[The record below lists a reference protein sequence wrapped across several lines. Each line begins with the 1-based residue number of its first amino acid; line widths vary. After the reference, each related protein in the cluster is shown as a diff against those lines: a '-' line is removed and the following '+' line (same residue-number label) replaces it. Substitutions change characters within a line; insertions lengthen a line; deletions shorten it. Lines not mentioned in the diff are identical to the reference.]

1 MAKIHTLK
9 ISNFKGIQKFEQVFG
24 RTDFICLI
32 GRGDSGKTTILDAIS
47 AVLSPSWNLT
57 FYDSDFFNGNIE
69 EPIEIEASLYDLPS
83 KLLSETKYGL
93 YKRFLNN
100 KGEIIDD
107 VLDEDMNDEVDIL
120 TVRLRVNKDLEPKWH
135 VCNDRKGEVE
145 ISPSDRA
152 SFNVFLVSDYI
163 DRHFSWNKGNPLY
176 SLLKQEDTINEK
188 TNVIIDAF
196 REAKEKI
203 GANAFNHLD
212 SVVEKIKKAASN
224 LGVDIANTT
233 TTIDFKDI
241 SIKDG
246 RICLHEDKIPF
257 RLKGKGSKRLISI
270 AIQTE
275 LAKSGG
281 ILLIDEIEQGLEPD
295 RAKHLVR
302 TLENQKLG
310 QIFITTH
317 SRDVLVELQAEN
329 IFLMKKDNQNL
340 IGFDES
346 FQGCLRNNP
355 EAFFAK
361 RIIICEGSTE
371 VGICRA
377 IEDYRISKG
386 KSSYAV
392 LGIGIVNGTGDRF
405 IKYCENFSEAGFD
418 VCVFVDSD
426 KQEVNTKKETLKLK
440 NIKVFDCEAG
450 NAIEK
455 QIFADLPWEAVQKL
469 IDYAIDEKGETSI
482 KDLIKNQN
490 TNTLPDDWYEK
501 DTSEIRIALGK
512 ASTFKKEKKSGEFED
527 KGWFKSIYQGEFLG
541 FIWCSNLD
549 NLNDKTLGK
558 QFEELSNWI
567 DNA

>member
-47 AVLSPSWNLT
+47 AVLSSNWNLT

-93 YKRFLNN
+93 YKKFLNN
-100 KGEIIDD
+100 KDEIIDD
-107 VLDEDMNDEVDIL
+107 ILDEDLNGEVDIL

-145 ISPSDRA
+145 ISSSDRA
-152 SFNVFLVSDYI
+152 SFNVFLISDYI

-176 SLLKQEDTINEK
+176 SLLRQEDTNSEK
-188 TNVIIDAF
+188 VNVIIEAI
-196 REAKEKI
+196 REAKVKVDDNEFK
-203 GANAFNHLD
+203 NLEN
-212 SVVEKIKKAASN
+212 VVNKIKTAASN
-224 LGVDIANTT
+224 LGVEIPKTT

-246 RICLHEDKIPF
+246 KLCLHEDKIPF

-270 AIQTE
+270 AIQME
-275 LAKSGG
+275 LAKAGG
-281 ILLIDEIEQGLEPD
+281 IILIDEIEQGLESD

-302 TLENQKLG
+302 TLASQKLG
-310 QIFITTH
+310 QVIITTH
-317 SRDVLVELQAEN
+317 SRDVLVELQAKN
-329 IFLMKKDNQNL
+329 IFLMKKENQKL

-361 RIIICEGSTE
+361 RIIVCEGATE

-377 IEDYRISKG
+377 IDDYRISIK
-386 KSSYAV
+386 KSSNAV
-392 LGIGIVNGTGDRF
+392 LGISLVDGTGSNF
-405 IKYCENFSEAGFD
+405 IHYCEQLKEAGFD
-418 VCVFVDSD
+418 ICAFCDSD
-426 KQEVNTKKETLKLK
+426 DLAINTQKNALKQKA
-440 NIKVFDCEAG
+440 IKVIDCEDG
-450 NAIEK
+450 NSIEK
-455 QIFADLPWEAVQKL
+455 QIFTDLLWTEVQKL
-469 IDYAIDEKGETSI
+469 IDYAIDEKGEISI
-482 KDLIKNQN
+482 KDLIKNKN
-490 TNTLPDDWYEK
+490 ANTLPDDWYGK
-501 DTSEIRIALGK
+501 DTSEIRIALGEASKDK
-512 ASTFKKEKKSGEFED
+512 A
-527 KGWFKSIYQGEFLG
+527 WFKRIDHGEFLG
-541 FIWCSNLD
+541 SVWCNNLTE
-549 NLNDKTLGK
+549 LQDKRLGK
-558 QFEELSNWI
+558 QFEELTNWI

>member
-32 GRGDSGKTTILDAIS
+32 GRGDSGKTTLLDAIS

-83 KLLSETKYGL
+83 KLLSDTKYGL
-93 YKRFLNN
+93 YKRFLN
-100 KGEIIDD
+100 KKDEIIDD
-107 VLDEDMNDEVDIL
+107 VLDEDLNDEVDIL
-120 TVRLRVNKDLEPKWH
+120 TVKLSVNRDLEPKWH

-145 ISPSDRA
+145 INSSDRA

-176 SLLKQEDTINEK
+176 SLLRQEDTNSEK
-188 TNVIIDAF
+188 VNVIIEAI
-196 REAKEKI
+196 REAKVKVDDNEFK
-203 GANAFNHLD
+203 NLEN
-212 SVVEKIKKAASN
+212 VVNKIKTAASN
-224 LGVDIANTT
+224 LGVEIPKTT

-246 RICLHEDKIPF
+246 KLCLHEDKIPF

-270 AIQTE
+270 AIQME

-281 ILLIDEIEQGLEPD
+281 IILIDETEQGLEPD

-302 TLENQKLG
+302 TLKSQKIG
-310 QIFITTH
+310 QVFITTH

-346 FQGCLRNNP
+346 FKGCLRNNP

-361 RIIICEGSTE
+361 RMIVCEGATE

-377 IEDYRISKG
+377 IDDYRISKG
-386 KSSYAV
+386 KSSFAV

-405 IKYCENFSEAGFD
+405 INYCENFKEAGFN
-418 VCVFVDSD
+418 VCAFCDSD
-426 KQEVNTKKETLKLK
+426 KPKINEKKESLREKDIQIVDWEEGK
-440 NIKVFDCEAG
+440 E
-450 NAIEK
+450 IEK
-455 QIFADLPWEAVQKL
+455 QLFNDLPWEAVQKL
-469 IDYAIDEKGETSI
+469 IDYVISI
-482 KDLIKNQN
+482 KSEDSVKDLIKNQYGN
-490 TNTLPDDWYEK
+490 SLPSDWYTIDNK
-501 DTSEIRIALGK
+501 EIRIAIGK
-512 ASTFKKEKKSGEFED
+512 ASTLKKPNNIGVMED
-527 KGWFKSIYQGEFLG
+527 KGWFKRIDHGEFLG
-541 FIWCSNLD
+541 STWCSNLD
-549 NLNDKTLGK
+549 KLNDKTLGK
-558 QFEELSNWI
+558 QFEILSNWI
-567 DNA
+567 DHA